1 MNKTI
6 AKAIVIAAVL
16 PSLSAL
22 AGGTFRDQSIGRTA
36 FNEFQY
42 CRSTLEDVKAKLPE
56 GVFFP
61 ARGGSANFY
70 EVGYKTA
77 DMKRPGSVRFL
88 FTEKS
93 LLMTGFVMRAPYDR
107 DLHRQWVN
115 DFRSYFGHEGS
126 RSLTREENW
135 TLKDG
140 VASVVATRDV
150 TGTEIVLAFV
160 NSTRCV
166 IYR

>member
-1 MNKTI
+1 MNKII

-22 AGGTFRDQSIGRTA
+22 AGGTFRNQSIGREA
-36 FNEFQY
+36 FSQFEY
-42 CRSTLEDVKAKLPE
+42 CRSTLEDIKAKLPQ

-61 ARGGSANFY
+61 ARSGAANFY
-70 EVGYKTA
+70 EVAYKTA
-77 DMKRPGSVRFL
+77 DMKRTGYVRFM

-107 DLHRQWVN
+107 DLHRQWVE
-115 DFRSYFGHEGS
+115 DFRNYFGHTGS
-126 RSLTREENW
+126 TAITNEENW

-140 VASVVATRDV
+140 VASVVASRDV